1 MFQSDRFPQKHFRQP
16 NLVAMVAMVDM
27 AVGFSKAGKI
37 VVLINVIF
45 VCGSILL
52 FSRPKKNTIEN

>member
-16 NLVAMVAMVDM
+16 NLVAMVDM

-45 VCGSILL
+45 VYGSILL